1 MTNEQPELNE
11 IYLKLYEEVAQLR
24 DDVYQEGQAIY
35 ASWQP
40 DTLRA
45 DFKPA
50 ALNFAYYVSLRRR
63 DIRDLQIQLGN
74 VGLSSLGR
82 LEGEVLQTLDL
93 VLYQLGKSA
102 DITDKLVA
110 PEFLTKSLQGQ
121 GSTLDQLTSTFFGPS
136 PANRYS
142 RIMVTMPHE
151 ASTDPELVEN
161 MVQDGMNI
169 ARINCAHDD
178 ATVWGK
184 MVEHIKA
191 ASAKYQQDVKIFTDI
206 AGPKVRI
213 QAMYTSLQNPKLFE
227 GDTFFLTSETVLKD
241 FYGAEIVLSCPIP
254 DVIQDLQVGEAVS
267 LDDGKILG
275 KVAKRYPEGVKI
287 QITQMAVNGKKVKAT
302 KGINFPDRQLNIP
315 VLTDKDIEDL
325 NFSMAAADVIGFSF
339 VHNVNDV
346 KEINRVMADKEAA
359 SPDQAGKLATIKL
372 ETVSGFENLIN
383 IIIEANRYRPTAIMI
398 ARGDLAVEVGY
409 LRLSVIQEE
418 ILWFCEAAQI
428 PVIWA
433 TQVLES
439 LVQSG
444 VPSRAEISDVTMGS
458 RAECIMLNKGDHILE
473 GIHLLRQILED
484 IDEHQFKKTPL
495 MKQLTIANFS
505 NE

>member
-1 MTNEQPELNE
+1 
-11 IYLKLYEEVAQLR
+11 
-24 DDVYQEGQAIY
+24 
-35 ASWQP
+35 
-40 DTLRA
+40 
-45 DFKPA
+45 
-50 ALNFAYYVSLRRR
+50 
-63 DIRDLQIQLGN
+63 
-74 VGLSSLGR
+74 
-82 LEGEVLQTLDL
+82 
-93 VLYQLGKSA
+93 
-102 DITDKLVA
+102 
-110 PEFLTKSLQGQ
+110 
-121 GSTLDQLTSTFFGPS
+121 
-136 PANRYS
+136 
-142 RIMVTMPHE
+142 MPHE
-151 ASTDPELVEN
+151 ASTDPELVES
-161 MVQDGMNI
+161 MVQDGMNV

-178 ATVWGK
+178 ASVWGQ
-184 MVEHIKA
+184 MVDNIKA
-191 ASAKYQQDVKIFTDI
+191 ASAKHQQDVKIFTDI

-213 QAMYTSLQNPKLFE
+213 QAMYTTLQNPKLFE
-227 GDTFFLTSETVLKD
+227 GDSFFLTSETTLHD

-254 DVIQDLQVGEAVS
+254 DIIQDLQVDEAVS

-275 KVAKRYPEGVKI
+275 KVAKHYPEGVKI
-287 QITQMAVNGKKVKAT
+287 KITQMAVNGKKVKAT

-325 NFSMAAADVIGFSF
+325 DFSMAAADVIGFSF
-339 VHNVNDV
+339 VHDVNDV
-346 KEINRVMADKEAA
+346 KEINRVMAEKEAA
-359 SPDQAGKLATIKL
+359 NPDQAGKLATIKL

-409 LRLSVIQEE
+409 LRLSVVQEE